1 MQDIREINNLI
12 KEKIKTP
19 ELSDIYAAIAHNTHL
34 DFATA
39 VKLGG
44 AFGAVAECDTYDG
57 WNSRGIRVR
66 KGQHAL
72 YEIPERS
79 AVGIVSKIYFSEQ
92 QTTSANRNKRT
103 LQSLFK
109 HLNDYSFMKVN
120 AAKVDFAALCA
131 AVRNYANDNGVFF
144 DADFEPVIV
153 TGIASILAHTCKDSS
168 SIEIAPQPFPDRDY
182 LENANLL
189 KEVGAYALNLLELI
203 EIAESK
209 AEDQRSVKSNVSAP
223 ASTTQSE
230 SGQQI
235 NLFDNKPDTA
245 KQQTPQPEPVADS
258 PAVQLLPM
266 YQSYLAK
273 KAAYPGALIFQRVG
287 DFYEVLGGED
297 TKKLSE
303 ILDLTITGRMVGL
316 PERMPMVGIPY
327 HAIDNYISRLLEDG
341 TYQKIVVADDMPE
354 VPDRVAERTPELS
367 VIIEEA
373 KAKAAA
379 RQVTFE
385 EGCEKARAEAE
396 RTGEPYVTIEWSENP
411 AFNTGDVF
419 SFYQADNLFTKLDK
433 EYSDIGYDKVKFHI
447 DFTYK
452 GQIEDYDGRYD
463 IGDKDNGLINHIDS
477 FGRYS
482 KTEEARR
489 DFAEL
494 CQYLRLHKNLSDIFE
509 TFEGSSQEIRAV
521 FDYIKTTRATLNSTE
536 HVADFVLPEPPEV
549 LRSNKKF
556 NEIMYG
562 AAEEAA
568 PVQEEQPNTVVA
580 APMAQE
586 PPAEE
591 LDDIAAEEERLT
603 FGGAK
608 TRFKDNIEALK
619 VYRRLSDTGAAA
631 TPAEKAILK
640 KYIGW
645 GGLSEVFDVKNAAW
659 AEERREL
666 TKYLSPYEY
675 DAAQSTVTDAFYTP
689 FTVVKGIYAAL
700 ERFGVKGNNRILE
713 PSMGVGNFF
722 RVMPDKIKEGSEL
735 TGVEIDHVSGEIAK
749 LIYPEANITVKGF
762 EKTLLPAAHFD
773 IVVGNVPFGNSKPV
787 DIEKD
792 YNYDLHNFVIAKSVD
807 KTRAGGV
814 IALITTSS
822 TMNDYNSDVRQYIA
836 DRAKFLGAI
845 RLPYDTFKANAN
857 TSVTTDIIFLQKREE
872 IINSNDSWIN
882 SNWRSVN
889 DNLDK
894 DFLNDYFAE
903 HPEMILGE
911 YKKISGRF
919 GYHTVPLLNEGETLQ
934 GKLAEAIAHLPANI
948 FTPIERNV
956 DEPTIDQL
964 PADESVRNFC
974 FTIVNGKLY
983 QRQGDILVGMPIKT
997 SPKNAFDRISSMIEL
1012 RKEVRNI
1019 LKIQLDNCSD
1029 EELKATQGVLN
1040 THYDEFVKKYGYLHS
1055 AANKGLFQND
1065 ADCQLLL
1072 SLEIENS
1079 ETKEISKADIFTKRS
1094 ISPATKPQHTDSA
1107 VDALQ
1112 ICKSERG
1119 RVDIKFI
1126 EELTGKDFE
1135 TVVNELKGFIFKNPK
1150 LASDY
1155 DRYRGYEAAE
1165 KYLSGDVKTKLQEA
1179 EFAAG
1184 ANEDYIDN
1192 IRALK
1197 DVQPAAI
1204 PAEDIIVSLG
1214 ATWIDTDI
1222 YEQFF
1227 CEDILK
1233 IPYLKSTHAET
1244 VNVSYND
1251 LINGYIVDADLYG
1264 ALNSEANTNT
1274 YGTSYISAVEL
1285 FEQALNLKSPN
1296 IYDADRDADG
1306 NPIRVFNPKKTALA
1320 REKQTKLKTE
1330 FAQWIFSDEKRR
1342 EYLTQKYND
1351 LFNRNR
1357 VAEYD
1362 GSSLTFPEMSPLI
1375 ELEPHQMNAVYR
1387 GMADGTALFHHCVG
1401 AGKTFEMD
1409 ALIMKLRQSGLA
1421 HKPLQVVPKA
1431 TLEQA
1436 EIEFRKLYPNANL
1449 LVASNED
1456 FKKDRL
1462 KAFTAK
1468 IALGDWDCIIMS
1480 SSQFDR
1486 INVSP
1491 ERRAKKLSEEIEKIT
1506 TTISRAQRA
1515 RGRKDDGLSVKQL
1528 QRILKTKR
1536 AELERLMTSANADDS
1551 MRFEDLGI
1559 DYLFVDEAHFYKN
1572 KYFFT
1577 KMSNV
1582 AGINSASSKRASA
1595 LDLKIDYIN
1604 ELHGGDKGVI
1614 FATGTPISN
1623 SMSEMYTMQSYLQ
1636 KEQLRKLGLD
1646 TFDAWASTFGEIVK
1660 SYELKP
1666 SGNGYRTRERF
1677 ASFVNVPE
1685 LMTMYGMFADVKM
1698 LDELKLPVPH
1708 VKYEKVIAPKTAQVA
1723 ELMLGIAARA
1733 ESINRGGVDPTVDN
1747 MLKIT
1752 TDGKKIALDP
1762 RLFDATLGEPEGGK
1776 LQLCAE
1782 KVAEIYHATS
1792 ENKST
1797 QMIFCDSSTPK
1808 SGMSFKKYNSE
1819 ENFNV
1824 YFEMKKKLIQLGVAE
1839 DEIAFIH
1846 DYEEDAKIK
1855 LKEAMTTGKI
1865 RVLIGSTSKCGTGLN
1880 VQKKLIAGHHL
1891 DIPYRPSD
1899 MEQREG
1905 RIIRQGNENNDVT
1918 IYTYAQEGTFDVYLF
1933 QILETK
1939 QKFIKQLLDFKIGSR
1954 KIEDIADNSVLS
1966 YGEMKAAISGNP
1978 AIIELEQLKQK
1989 IDNLN
1994 LLHAE
1999 YQRNLFRLQAKINTE
2014 YPREIERA
2022 TRNIANLER
2031 DCEMIAENKTEE
2043 FEITINDRR
2052 FEGRTEEAGEA
2063 FMAAYNEAA
2072 EGGAPFAQYCGF
2084 AISKDTRVSLAE
2096 APKLILKGS
2105 GKYTLSIGD
2114 SGVGGLIRLTNLIND
2129 FSNKLYREKMGL
2141 EQAEKDLEEAKKEAT
2156 QPFTRADEL
2165 AATVARIEEL
2175 RTTLEIS
2182 DVATDD
2188 VVIDSSEKPGE
2199 DESVA
2204 TDENNYRRL
2213 PLEYLE
2219 KDELYSEI
2227 AQRFSADEI
2236 DGALRKRTRDPKLFS
2251 IKTSGID
2258 YSNIGSY
2265 SYEDLK
2271 AAREKLHSYVTKR
2284 GFVIED
2290 LIQARDGITNAIVH
2304 RVMKDAAG
2312 NTTLDDY
2319 LIALNYNVNTGEWAQ
2334 GKYDFNSLKSAT
2346 DFYNRE
2352 YAADNV
2358 KELSSD
2364 INPNDVVKVEAIEH
2378 WVLTG
2383 SETFRNVNSG
2393 FAILHNEKSDEWYL
2407 FKDGLEIV
2415 KSDGPDSTQ
2424 IYVGAEISFSDI
2436 FNHYDIE
2443 HQNDFIVKF
2452 SDKDEALNYKL
2463 MESAAF
2469 RQLRQDY
2476 AKLNT
2481 QSSILQ
2487 DLFDG
2492 QARIASSLSDT
2503 LQDPDYRKEVEQIID
2518 LEYSYLKSIAF
2529 DGGAKYDALYSYF
2542 KAQQAD
2548 NLEYLDDKQYEALFR
2563 HIQSGGGVLTSL
2575 YEEYKNHFSAPLVG
2589 VENITDLIEQF
2600 NQTYYQDVL
2609 IKRNEVRTQPKDIKT
2624 TVQERVSNEFEA
2636 YKKALVR
2643 KGPEEVFFNS
2653 FETYVKTELRDTI
2666 NSEVSP
2672 MSDEVWR
2679 ALNAEGEGILNSLYL
2694 DFIGTEYASV
2704 NTYDDTAAFIQEYC
2718 EQYQSAIMNGEAP
2731 ADVPEELDT
2740 PEKRKIKDIVERIVR
2755 EGTENTSEGNWVV
2768 YFDEFKDDEQFVR
2781 EHKEEIAEALSKREE
2796 VSEIAIEGESFD
2808 TTYYLDFC
2816 LSHADSRLAED
2827 PASKMEETIYYG
2839 KNNDDTAFYY
2849 LPEKLSFDTL
2859 PEIKAEA
2866 FQYVIAA
2873 PVCYIAKERLDELGI
2888 QFLKIGRDI
2897 AKEDLV
2903 DYVNYMA
2910 TIKKMEDAVSKVLDD
2925 ENARLFAEAE
2935 ARAAGIDPEANP
2947 EPQFLR
2953 FTKYG
2958 SPINAILKRNE
2969 GEYAAGKY
2977 VVAVINNYAQGEQA
2991 EFYEGYPAGYI
3002 IAHDY
3007 NAETG
3012 EFVEA
3017 AYGFETYE
3025 EARKYYKDNYDV
3037 DLGESLLPELS
3048 EEYRRKAT
3056 AEALLRKQ
3064 LYGVVYNWKGLKE
3077 ENSVYTA
3084 EQLQAVD
3091 EDFKPELDRQDGAFA
3106 ANKTYIVYK
3115 LNGATVEETAAN
3127 VKDFMTG
3134 GKNDDFDG
3142 SEMPEG
3148 WYWETTTDH
3157 LFTGGKN
3164 ATVETLIKHLNL
3176 SEKDLIMPEVV
3187 EEREAEER
3195 SKQIEREQ
3203 AIAREDFPRDFED
3216 ELTETLLDDIEE
3228 RRGTLNNPS
3237 TEKTR
3242 DIVDVRG
3249 ASRTFYKGYV
3259 ALMHPLNKN
3268 VPDSP
3273 VEVYLGKKEN
3283 YDEKGHY
3290 DNSDNSLIF
3299 VSTNP
3304 KMFSFIRD
3312 SLWVYSQQQFIEEG
3326 IFTEQDYK
3334 EFFNLKNGLL
3344 KNLETTG
3351 EILFSVDPEKPGSGE
3366 PFKFPEWK
3374 EISTPK
3380 DVHAKAAPK
3389 STTLGEDLANAPSW
3403 NKVILPTSAIAI
3415 KGDKNVKIVMP
3426 EGSEHSGAEFWVS
3439 KKFIKNATEK
3449 NFKLILP
3456 EKYTVQLKT
3465 PQGGALSL
3473 PARQVVDELAQH
3485 VVGYEKEPLAESPED
3500 NIIDLDAEKK
3510 SKEVEINPASISELN
3525 LSALRQDLVKNLVA
3539 AMGSGNVEWIRSWA
3553 TSLPK
3558 NGSTGREYAGINNLL
3573 LSLEKH
3579 RRGYSD
3585 SRWCTFNQIQDHKW
3599 KLKKGSKAAQIE
3611 VVKFID
3617 RTTKKEFN
3625 EQSVDGMT
3633 EEERKEYWAKN
3644 VYPIMR
3650 SYSVFNADCIEGI
3663 PPEKLDVLNETER
3676 NERCEKILANSP
3688 AKIFYDG
3695 GNDAYYSLSTDT
3707 IHLPKRERFYSM
3719 DDFYYTALHEEGHST
3734 GHPTRLNRNMS
3745 GMAGSENYARE
3756 ELCAEIGSLFIG
3768 QSLGLK
3774 VSDAQLKSSAAYLK
3788 GWATKI
3794 KNDPKY
3800 LFTAITEANKISKFV
3815 LSLQAGASAANNFA
3829 AQETRLET
3837 MQRNGAEKQTGS
3849 AFAGKAMGKPD
3860 TAKSKNSQTTNIME

>member
-19 ELSDIYAAIAHNTHL
+19 ELSDIYAAVAHNSHL
-34 DFATA
+34 DFAAA
-39 VKLGG
+39 VKLGA

-66 KGQHAL
+66 RGQHAI
-72 YEIPERS
+72 YEIPERT
-79 AVGIVSKIYFSEQ
+79 AAGIKAKNYFSVE

-131 AVRNYANDNGVFF
+131 AVRNYASDNGISFN
-144 DADFEPVIV
+144 ADFEQIVV
-153 TGIASILAHTCKDSS
+153 TGIASVLAHTCKDSS

-182 LENANLL
+182 LENAKLL
-189 KEVGAYALNLLELI
+189 KEVGEYALNLLELV

-209 AEDQRSVKSNVSAP
+209 AEDQHSDKSNVSSPVSTAQT
-223 ASTTQSE
+223 ASGTQ
-230 SGQQI
+230 I
-235 NLFDNKPDTA
+235 DLFDIKPDTA
-245 KQQTPQPEPVADS
+245 QQQTPQPEPVADS
-258 PAVQLLPM
+258 PAVPLLPM
-266 YQSYLAK
+266 YQTYLAK
-273 KAAYPGALIFQRVG
+273 KAAYPGTLVFQRVG
-287 DFYEVLGGED
+287 DFYEVLGEED

-316 PERMPMVGIPY
+316 PERMPMVGIPF
-327 HAIDNYISRLLEDG
+327 HAIDDYVSRLLEEG
-341 TYQKIVVADDMPE
+341 TYQKIVVADEMPE
-354 VPDRVAERTPELS
+354 VSDRVVERTPELAVS
-367 VIIEEA
+367 IEEA
-373 KAKAAA
+373 KAEAAA

-385 EGCEKARAEAE
+385 EGREKARAEAE

-411 AFNTGDVF
+411 AFHTGDIF

-433 EYSDIGYDKVKFHI
+433 EFSDLGYDKVKFHI

-452 GQIEDYDGRYD
+452 GEIEDYEGRYD

-477 FGRYS
+477 FGRYA

-494 CQYLRLHKNLSDIFE
+494 CQYLRLHKDLSDLLE
-509 TFEGSSQEIRAV
+509 TFEGSEEEKHAV
-521 FDYIKTTRATLNSTE
+521 FEYIKTTRATLNSTE
-536 HVADFVLPEPPEV
+536 YVADFVLPEPPEV
-549 LRSNKKF
+549 LRSNKQF

-562 AAEEAA
+562 ADEEAA

-586 PPAEE
+586 QPVEE

-608 TRFKDNIEALK
+608 TRFKDNLEALK

-689 FTVVKGIYAAL
+689 YTVVKGIYAAL
-700 ERFGVKGNNRILE
+700 ERFGVKGNNRVLE

-722 RVMPDKIKEGSEL
+722 RVMPDKIKENSEL
-735 TGVEIDHVSGEIAK
+735 TGVEIDHVTGEIAK

-792 YNYDLHNFVIAKSVD
+792 YNFDLHNFVIAKSVD
-807 KTRAGGV
+807 KTRAGGI

-822 TMNDYNSDVRQYIA
+822 TMNEYDSRARQYIA

-857 TSVTTDIIFLQKREE
+857 TTVTTDIIFLQKRDE
-872 IINSNDSWIN
+872 IISSTDSWIR
-882 SNWRSVN
+882 SDWRTVN
-889 DNLDK
+889 DDLDK
-894 DFLNDYFAE
+894 DYLNDYFEE
-903 HPEMILGE
+903 HPEMILGQ
-911 YKKISGRF
+911 YKRISGRY
-919 GYHTVPLLNEGETLQ
+919 GYHTVPMLNEGETLQ
-934 GKLAEAIAHLPANI
+934 DKLAEAIAHLPANI
-948 FTPIERNV
+948 FTPIERKT
-956 DEPTIDQL
+956 DEPIIDQL
-964 PADESVRNFC
+964 PADDSVKNFC
-974 FTIVNGKLY
+974 LTIVNGKLY
-983 QRQGDILVGMPIKT
+983 QRQGDILVNLPIKAT
-997 SPKNAFDRISSMIEL
+997 PKNALDRIAAMIEL

-1019 LKIQLDNCSD
+1019 LKIQLDNCTD

-1040 THYDEFVKKYGYLHS
+1040 THYDAFVKKYGYLHS
-1055 AANKGLFQND
+1055 SANKGLFQND

-1072 SLEIENS
+1072 SLEKEDS

-1094 ISPATKPQHTDSA
+1094 ISPDTKPQHTDSA
-1107 VDALQ
+1107 LDALQ

-1119 RVDIKFI
+1119 RVDIKYI

-1179 EFAAG
+1179 ESAAG
-1184 ANEDYIDN
+1184 TNEEYIDN
-1192 IRALK
+1192 VRALK
-1197 DVQPAAI
+1197 DVQPADI

-1233 IPYLKSTHAET
+1233 IPYIKSTYAER

-1251 LINGYIVDADLYG
+1251 LINGYIVDAELYG
-1264 ALNSEANTNT
+1264 ARNSEANTNT
-1274 YGTSYISAVEL
+1274 YGTGYISAVEL

-1342 EYLTQKYND
+1342 EYLTKKYND

-1362 GSSLTFPEMSPLI
+1362 GSSLTFPEMNPLI
-1375 ELEPHQMNAVYR
+1375 ELNAHQKNAVYR
-1387 GMADGTALFHHCVG
+1387 GMADGTVLLHHCVG
-1401 AGKTFEMD
+1401 AGKTYEMD

-1436 EIEFRKLYPNANL
+1436 EIEFRTLYPNANL
-1449 LVASNED
+1449 LVASNDD

-1506 TTISRAQRA
+1506 TTISRAERA

-1528 QRILKTKR
+1528 QRILKGKR
-1536 AELERLMTSANADDS
+1536 AELDRLMTVANAEDS

-1604 ELHGGDKGVI
+1604 ELHGGDKGVV

-1698 LDELKLPVPH
+1698 LDELKLPVPN

-1723 ELMLGIAARA
+1723 ELMLDIAERA
-1733 ESINRGGVDPTVDN
+1733 ERINRGGVDPTVDN

-1762 RLFDATLGEPEGGK
+1762 RLFDPTLGEPEGGK

-1782 KVAEIYHATS
+1782 KVAEIYHATA

-1808 SGMSFKKYNSE
+1808 SGMSFEKYNSE

-1824 YFEMKKKLIQLGVAE
+1824 YYEMKKKLVELGVAA

-1865 RVLIGSTSKCGTGLN
+1865 RVLLGSTSKCGTGLN

-1939 QKFIKQLLDFKIGSR
+1939 QRFIKQLLDFKIGSR

-1966 YGEMKAAISGNP
+1966 YAEMKAAISGNP

-1999 YQRNLFRLQAKINTE
+1999 YQRNLFRLQTKINSE
-2014 YPREIERA
+2014 YPREIERV
-2022 TRNIANLER
+2022 TRNIANLES
-2031 DCEMIAENKTEE
+2031 DCGMIAQNKTEE
-2043 FEITINDRR
+2043 FEITINGRR

-2072 EGGAPFAQYCGF
+2072 EGGDPFAQYCGF

-2114 SGVGGLIRLTNLIND
+2114 SGVGALTRLTNLIND
-2129 FSNKLYREKMGL
+2129 FSNKLDREKKGL
-2141 EQAEKDLEEAKKEAT
+2141 IQAQNDLAEAQKEVT

-2175 RTTLEIS
+2175 RSTLEIS

-2188 VVIDSSEKPGE
+2188 VVIDSSETPGE
-2199 DESVA
+2199 EESAA
-2204 TDENNYRRL
+2204 TVENIYRRL
-2213 PLEYLE
+2213 PLEYLD
-2219 KDELYSEI
+2219 KNDIYSEI

-2236 DGALRKRTRDPKLFS
+2236 DSALRERTRDPALSS

-2271 AAREKLHSYVTKR
+2271 AAREKLHSY
-2284 GFVIED
+2284 
-2290 LIQARDGITNAIVH
+2290 AI
-2304 RVMKDAAG
+2304 KAA
-2312 NTTLDDY
+2312 
-2319 LIALNYNVNTGEWAQ
+2319 
-2334 GKYDFNSLKSAT
+2334 
-2346 DFYNRE
+2346 
-2352 YAADNV
+2352 
-2358 KELSSD
+2358 
-2364 INPNDVVKVEAIEH
+2364 
-2378 WVLTG
+2378 
-2383 SETFRNVNSG
+2383 
-2393 FAILHNEKSDEWYL
+2393 
-2407 FKDGLEIV
+2407 
-2415 KSDGPDSTQ
+2415 
-2424 IYVGAEISFSDI
+2424 
-2436 FNHYDIE
+2436 
-2443 HQNDFIVKF
+2443 
-2452 SDKDEALNYKL
+2452 
-2463 MESAAF
+2463 
-2469 RQLRQDY
+2469 
-2476 AKLNT
+2476 
-2481 QSSILQ
+2481 
-2487 DLFDG
+2487 
-2492 QARIASSLSDT
+2492 
-2503 LQDPDYRKEVEQIID
+2503 
-2518 LEYSYLKSIAF
+2518 
-2529 DGGAKYDALYSYF
+2529 
-2542 KAQQAD
+2542 
-2548 NLEYLDDKQYEALFR
+2548 
-2563 HIQSGGGVLTSL
+2563 
-2575 YEEYKNHFSAPLVG
+2575 
-2589 VENITDLIEQF
+2589 
-2600 NQTYYQDVL
+2600 
-2609 IKRNEVRTQPKDIKT
+2609 
-2624 TVQERVSNEFEA
+2624 VQERVGNEFEA
-2636 YKKALVR
+2636 YRKAIVE
-2643 KGPEEVFFNS
+2643 KGPEEVFNSS
-2653 FETYVKTELRDTI
+2653 FETYVKTELHDTI
-2666 NSEVSP
+2666 ANDVP
-2672 MSDEVWR
+2672 ALSDNVWR
-2679 ALNAEGEGILNSLYL
+2679 ALNAEGEGILHSLYM
-2694 DFIGTEYASV
+2694 DFIGSEYASV
-2704 NTYDDTAAFIQEYC
+2704 NTFDDTAAFIQEYC
-2718 EQYQSAIMNGEAP
+2718 KQYQSAIMNGETLD
-2731 ADVPEELDT
+2731 DVPEELDT
-2740 PEKRKIKDIVERIVR
+2740 PEKQKIKGIVDRIVS

-2796 VSEIAIEGESFD
+2796 VSEISIEGESFD

-2816 LSHADSRLAED
+2816 LSHADSRLPEN
-2827 PASKMEETIYYG
+2827 PASEREETIYYG

-2849 LPEKLSFDTL
+2849 FPEKLSFDTL

-2866 FQYVIAA
+2866 FRYVVAA
-2873 PVCYIAKERLDELGI
+2873 PVCYIAQERLDELGI
-2888 QFLKIGRDI
+2888 QFLKIDRDI
-2897 AKEDLV
+2897 SREDLL
-2903 DYVNYMA
+2903 DYSNYA
-2910 TIKKMEDAVSKVLDD
+2910 KTIEKMEDAVSKALDD

-2935 ARAAGIDPEANP
+2935 ARAAGIDLEANP
-2947 EPQFLR
+2947 EPEFLR

-2958 SPINAILKRNE
+2958 SPINNVWRLNN
-2969 GEYAAGKY
+2969 GEY
-2977 VVAVINNYAQGEQA
+2977 VAVINNYAQGEQA
-2991 EFYEGYPAGYI
+2991 TGYEFYEGYPAGYI
-3002 IAHDY
+3002 IAFDY
-3007 NAETG
+3007 NAEKG

-3025 EARKYYKDNYDV
+3025 EARKYYKDTYDV

-3048 EEYRRKAT
+3048 EEYRRTAT
-3056 AEALLRKQ
+3056 EQAIRRELSEPANLSAEDLLQKQ
-3064 LYGVVYNWKGLKE
+3064 LYGVIYNWKGLKE

-3084 EQLQAVD
+3084 EQLQAAD
-3091 EDFKPELDRQDGAFA
+3091 EDFNPELILQGGAFS
-3106 ANKTYIVYK
+3106 ANKTYDITK
-3115 LNGATVEETAAN
+3115 LNGETPEKTAEN
-3127 VKDFMTG
+3127 IRQFLTG
-3134 GKNDDFDG
+3134 WNNDSFTDDDA
-3142 SEMPEG
+3142 EMPEG
-3148 WYWETTTDH
+3148 WYWETKTEN
-3157 LFTGGKN
+3157 LFTGRPN
-3164 ATVETLIKHLNL
+3164 PTTERLIKYLNL
-3176 SEKDLIMPEVV
+3176 SEEDLRMKESPNPEST
-3187 EEREAEER
+3187 ERESQR
-3195 SKQIEREQ
+3195 EREQ
-3203 AIAREDFPRDFED
+3203 AIAREDYPRDFED
-3216 ELTETLLDDIEE
+3216 GLTETLLDDIEE

-3237 TEKTR
+3237 TEKAK

-3312 SLWVYSQQQFIEEG
+3312 SLWVYSQQEFIEKG
-3326 IFTEQDYK
+3326 IFSEQDYK
-3334 EFFNLKNGLL
+3334 EFFDLKNGLL
-3344 KNLETTG
+3344 KNMETTG

-3366 PFKFPEWK
+3366 PFKYPDWK

-3380 DVHAKAAPK
+3380 DVHAKAVPK
-3389 STTLGEDLANAPSW
+3389 ATTLGEDIVNAPSW
-3403 NKVILPTSAIAI
+3403 NKVVLPASAIAI

-3473 PARQVVDELAQH
+3473 PAKQVVDELAQH
-3485 VVGYEKEPLAESPED
+3485 ATGYVKEPVVESPEEEV
-3500 NIIDLDAEKK
+3500 IDLDAGKK
-3510 SKEVEINPASISELN
+3510 GEEVEINPASISELN

-3539 AMGSGNVEWIRSWA
+3539 AMESGNIDWIRSWA
-3553 TSLPK
+3553 TTLPK
-3558 NGSTGREYAGINNLL
+3558 NGTTGREYAGINNLL
-3573 LSLEKH
+3573 LSFEKYK
-3579 RRGYSD
+3579 RGYSD
-3585 SRWCTFNQIQDHKW
+3585 SRWCTFKQIQDHKW

-3617 RTTKKEFN
+3617 KTTKKEFN
-3625 EQSVDGMT
+3625 EQSVEGMT
-3633 EEERKEYWAKN
+3633 EEERKEYWSKN

-3650 SYSVFNADCIEGI
+3650 NYSVFNADCIEGI
-3663 PPEKLDVLNETER
+3663 PPEKLNVLNETER

-3688 AKIFYDG
+3688 AKVYYDG
-3695 GNDAYYSLSTDT
+3695 GNDAYYSLTSDT
-3707 IHLPKRERFYSM
+3707 IHLPERERFYSM

-3756 ELCAEIGSLFIG
+3756 ELCAEIGSLFMG

-3800 LFTAITEANKISKFV
+3800 LFTAITEANKIAKFV

-3829 AQETRLET
+3829 AQETQLEM
-3837 MQRNGAEKQTGS
+3837 MQRGGSEKQTGS

-3860 TAKSKNSQTTNIME
+3860 TAKSKNNQTTNIME